1 MNKQLSP
8 AMIEVMFAHLMK
20 THSEQEAHDLLIEKY
35 PDSEGDIL
43 IFNPNEDTEVELVTP
58 TFEAA
63 EAEVE
68 TEVEVKAQPVEKPAK
83 AKKEA
88 KVKAPKAEKPAVEKK
103 VSKADQARE
112 LFQAAEDKS
121 RGAMIK
127 VFMEK
132 LGFSKAAASTYFYN
146 IRG

>member
-20 THSEQEAHDLLIEKY
+20 THSEQEARDLLIEKY

-58 TFEAA
+58 SLEAVEV

-68 TEVEVKAQPVEKPAK
+68 IEAEPVKI
-83 AKKEA
+83 KKEA
-88 KVKAPKAEKPAVEKK
+88 KVKVQKAPKVEAPAVEKK
-103 VSKADQARE
+103 ASKADQARE

-146 IRG
+146 VRG

>member
-20 THSEQEAHDLLIEKY
+20 THSEQEARDLLIEKY

-68 TEVEVKAQPVEKPAK
+68 AEVEAQPAEKPAK
-83 AKKEA
+83 AKKES

-103 VSKADQARE
+103 VSKVDQARE